1 MALKELRIKNFAI
14 IETAAVEF
22 APGFNVITGE
32 TGAGKSIIIDSL
44 NAALGERASV
54 ELIKTGKDTA
64 EVQALF
70 QEINKEVR
78 QKLIEAGLDHSD
90 ELLIKRELSRTGK
103 GRCYINDNLVTVNT
117 LKMIAEYLADIHGQH
132 EHQALLNP
140 KNQLELVDSFGKLEN
155 DRIKYTEIFIR
166 LEELSKKRD
175 SLVMNEQEKQRRIDM
190 LQYAIKEIE
199 EAKLKEGEDEEIEK
213 LRNILVNSEKI
224 SANVAEIY
232 TLLSGDENAVSSVAS
247 IEKAEKKLEILA
259 GIDPSLKNAA
269 EALKNTVIELKEAAD
284 AVFSYKEKMDFD
296 PDRLEKIDD
305 RRELILKFKKKYGNN
320 VASIIEYCEKQKIE
334 LNAITKSEE
343 ELEKI
348 DAELKKL
355 KIDAGKK
362 AVVLSEKRKKAALEL
377 EKRVVLELSDL
388 GMAKTKFKVEFT
400 KEEDAFGVL
409 EVNGKIYS
417 ANKTGFDRIQFL
429 ISSNIGEEP
438 KPFNKIASGGEMSRV
453 MLSLKVITGSSDK
466 VGTLVFDEI
475 DTGIGGNMGLTA
487 GKKMKEAAKSRQ
499 VICITHLPQIAS
511 LATAHIFIE
520 KGVKSNKTFIN
531 IEKLNKE
538 GRIKEVARMLGGSDN
553 KAALTH
559 AKEMLK

>member
-1 MALKELRIKNFAI
+1 VALKELRIKNFAI
-14 IETAAVEF
+14 IETASVEF
-22 APGFNVITGE
+22 DSGFNVITGE

-44 NAALGERASV
+44 NAALGERASL
-54 ELIKTGKDTA
+54 ELIKSGKDTA

-70 QEINKEVR
+70 QEINKEVK
-78 QKLIEAGLDHSD
+78 QKLVEAGLDHD
-90 ELLIKRELSRTGK
+90 EELLIKRELSRTGK

-117 LKMIAEYLADIHGQH
+117 LKQIAEYLADIHGQH

-140 KNQLELVDSFGKLEN
+140 KNQLELVDSFGKLETE
-155 DRIKYTEIFIR
+155 RSKYAENYTC
-166 LEELSKKRD
+166 LEELLKKRA

-190 LQYAIKEIE
+190 LQYAIKEID
-199 EAKLKEGEDEEIEK
+199 EAKLKEGEDADIEK

-224 SANVAEIY
+224 SASVAEVN
-232 TLLSGDENAVSSVAS
+232 TLLNGDENTNSSLAG
-247 IEKAEKKLEILA
+247 IEKAEVKLEALA
-259 GIDPSLKNAA
+259 NIDPSLKTAA
-269 EALKNTVIELKEAAD
+269 EALKNTVIELKEAAET
-284 AVFSYKEKMDFD
+284 VSSYKEKMDFD

-305 RRELILKFKKKYGNN
+305 RRDLILKLKKKYGSS
-320 VASIIEYCEKQKIE
+320 VSEIIEYCEKQKAE

-343 ELEKI
+343 ELGKI
-348 DAELKKL
+348 DAEIARLR
-355 KIDAGKK
+355 IEAGKN
-362 AVVLSEKRKKAALEL
+362 AVILSEKRKKTALDL
-377 EKRVVLELSDL
+377 EKRVVSELADL
-388 GMAKTKFKVEFT
+388 GMAKTKFKVEFS

-409 EVNGKIYS
+409 ELNGKIYS
-417 ANKTGFDRIQFL
+417 ANKTGFDKTQFL

-511 LATAHIFIE
+511 LAKEHIYIE
-520 KGVKSNKTFIN
+520 KGVKNNKTVIS

-559 AKEMLK
+559 AKELLK